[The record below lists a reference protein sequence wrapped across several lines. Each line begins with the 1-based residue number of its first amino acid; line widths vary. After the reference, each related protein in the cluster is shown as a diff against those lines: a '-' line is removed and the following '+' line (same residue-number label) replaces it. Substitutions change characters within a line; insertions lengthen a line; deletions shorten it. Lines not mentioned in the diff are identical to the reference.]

1 MRATNHRTADHDV
14 EPMFLERWSPRA
26 FTAEPMPQAT
36 LQSLFEAARW
46 APSAFNSQPWRFVYA
61 HRDTAAWQRLFALLI
76 PYNQA
81 WVARAAVLLFVV
93 SDRWRRVAGREPQAL
108 YSHSFDAG
116 AAWISLALQA
126 HALGWAAHGMAG
138 FDIPRTAAEL
148 GVPADYRV
156 EAAIAIGRPGDKSL
170 LPEALRAREQPSDRL
185 PLSQLVSEGRFAAP
199 PSR

>member
-1 MRATNHRTADHDV
+1 MRSTNQRTADHDI

-116 AAWISLALQA
+116 AAWVSLALQA
-126 HALGWAAHGMAG
+126 HTLGWAAHGMTG
-138 FDIPRTAAEL
+138 FNVAQAYQQL
-148 GVPADYRV
+148 AVPEADYRI
-156 EAAIAIGRPGDKSL
+156 EAAIAIGRPADRQV
-170 LPEALRAREQPSDRL
+170 LPEPYQSMESPSARRAADTFVFEG
-185 PLSQLVSEGRFAAP
+185 QLDASG
-199 PSR
+199 

>member
-1 MRATNHRTADHDV
+1 MRSANHRTADQDI
-14 EPMFLERWSPRA
+14 ESMFLERWSPRA

-61 HRDTAAWQRLFALLI
+61 HRDTQPWQHLFGLLI

-93 SDRWRRVAGREPQAL
+93 SDRWRRAAGREPQAL

-116 AAWISLALQA
+116 AAWLSLALQA
-126 HALGWAAHGMAG
+126 HASGWAAHGMTG
-138 FDIPRTAAEL
+138 FNVAQAYPQLA
-148 GVPADYRV
+148 VPEADYRI
-156 EAAIAIGRPGDKSL
+156 EAAIAIGRPAERQVLAEPYQSM
-170 LPEALRAREQPSDRL
+170 ESPSSRHATDTF
-185 PLSQLVSEGRFAAP
+185 VFEGRFGVE
-199 PSR
+199 R